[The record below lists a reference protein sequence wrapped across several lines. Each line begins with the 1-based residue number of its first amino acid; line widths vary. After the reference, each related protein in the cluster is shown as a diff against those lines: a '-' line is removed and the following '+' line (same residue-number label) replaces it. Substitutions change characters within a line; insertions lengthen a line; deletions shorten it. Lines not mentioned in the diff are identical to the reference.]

1 MENSTKERS
10 DAVRL
15 LEISDDTAI
24 NHEVSEEFSLPDY
37 VPEVRKILL
46 TRAQVLPESK
56 YVSDTTT
63 PPTLELGG
71 TVTYS
76 IIYTNEEGML
86 CALPL
91 NSSYEAKAPILANGA
106 TFIDTTVEN
115 CTTRVTAPR
124 KLTVKT
130 KLKSRIMG
138 FNEKTEGENISPRS
152 SADEIYIERK
162 TEPRK
167 SLEIMP
173 ISLQNIRMNDRLD
186 TSGMEKSKPIW
197 CDASIIL
204 SDVKAQ
210 GGRVSVRGEVTVKC
224 LLVNGMEETVI
235 NKTIPLVEDVEAEGA
250 IVGDMTSMRARCVS
264 LSISNE
270 ENGDKNELFFDLNC
284 ELEGEVERNA
294 EIELTKDAYSTKN
307 EMQATYKNIDIFA
320 GLKSQN
326 ASFTVSESLKREN
339 DAISK
344 IIDVIADPVY
354 EKAEIKGNKIYF
366 LGKLFAH
373 VIGRSEINDE
383 GTCEYLSDHYEI
395 PIKYETELQRVDGEI
410 ISRCDFSIGNLN
422 ARYDSE
428 RFYITTEIFPTFS
441 VYEKST
447 ATVLD
452 KAILKK
458 ETEYKTDS
466 SCVRVCFPKETETL
480 WDIAKKYHTTVNKLA
495 EQNGISSED
504 SLKGKSLI
512 I

>member
-10 DAVRL
+10 DAIRL

-37 VPEVRKILL
+37 VPEVRRILL

-63 PPTLELGG
+63 PPTLEMGG

-76 IIYTNEEGML
+76 IIYTNEEGAL

-91 NSSYEAKAPILANGA
+91 NSSYEAKAPILANG
-106 TFIDTTVEN
+106 TNFIDTTVEN

-130 KLKSRIMG
+130 KLKSKIIG
-138 FNEKTEGENISPRS
+138 FNEKMEGESISPRS

-162 TEPRK
+162 IEPRK
-167 SLEIMP
+167 SLEIIP

-186 TSGMEKSKPIW
+186 MSGMEKSKPIW

-204 SDVKAQ
+204 NDVKAQ
-210 GGRVSVRGEVTVKC
+210 GGRVSVRGDVTVKC
-224 LLVNGMEETVI
+224 LLVNGVEEMVI
-235 NKTIPLVEDVEAEGA
+235 SKTIPLVEDIEAEGA
-250 IVGDMTSMRARCVS
+250 LVGDLTSVGARCVS
-264 LSISNE
+264 LAISNE

-284 ELEGEVERNA
+284 ELEGELLRNC
-294 EIELTKDAYSTKN
+294 EVELTRDAYSTKN
-307 EMQATYKNIDIFA
+307 EMQASYKTIDIFT
-320 GLKSQN
+320 GLKCQN
-326 ASFTVSESLKREN
+326 ASFTVSEALKREN
-339 DAISK
+339 EAIAK

-354 EKAEIKGNKIYF
+354 EKTEIKGNKAYF

-373 VIGRSEINDE
+373 VIGKSQPNDE
-383 GTCEYLSDHYEI
+383 GYYEYLSDHYEI
-395 PIKYETELQRVDGEI
+395 PIKYEAELGKITGGI
-410 ISRCDFSIGNLN
+410 ISRCNFSIGNLN
-422 ARYDSE
+422 ARYDNE
-428 RFYITTEIFPTFS
+428 RFYITAEIFPVYS
-441 VYEKST
+441 VYEKNL

-458 ETEYKTDS
+458 ETEYKNDS
-466 SCVRVCFPKETETL
+466 SCVRVCFPGEDETL
-480 WDIAKKYHTTVNKLA
+480 WDIAKRYHTTVNKLA
-495 EQNGISSED
+495 EQNGISSDEV
-504 SLKGKSLI
+504 LNGMSLI